1 MEKEK
6 LIEEILEKEWAYF
19 SKLNNIGGIK
29 NELY

>member
-19 SKLNNIGGIK
+19 SKLNNIGGRAA
-29 NELY
+29 